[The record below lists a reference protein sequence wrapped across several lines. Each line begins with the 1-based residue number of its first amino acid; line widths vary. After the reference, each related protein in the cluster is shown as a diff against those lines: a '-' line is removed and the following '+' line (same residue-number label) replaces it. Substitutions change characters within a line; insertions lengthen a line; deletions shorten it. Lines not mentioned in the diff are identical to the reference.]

1 MIKTSMR
8 IEFDDNGETRH
19 GITFNR
25 VVYTAGSNEQICM
38 DLRTIA
44 NGIRERIKK
53 EAKNKEDEV
62 ALRTMYETAFLEGF
76 RMSEK
81 EIADMDQEFYDQFL
95 QRLLDDEET
104 KGTICS

>member
-1 MIKTSMR
+1 MITASMR
-8 IEFDDNGETRH
+8 IKPDDK

-25 VVYTAGSNEQICM
+25 VVATVGSNEQICM

-44 NGIRERIKK
+44 YGIQERIKK

-62 ALRTMYETAFLEGF
+62 ALRVMYETAFFEGL

-81 EIADMDQEFYDQFL
+81 EIGDMDQEFYDQLL
-95 QRLLDDEET
+95 QRLLDGEVDDEEI
-104 KGTICS
+104 KGCICS

>member
-8 IEFDDNGETRH
+8 IEFDDKGEIKH

-25 VVYTAGSNEQICM
+25 VVYTTGSNEQICM

-44 NGIRERIKK
+44 HGIRERIKK

-62 ALRTMYETAFLEGF
+62 ALRVMYETAFFEGL

-95 QRLLDDEET
+95 QRLLDDEEI
-104 KGTICS
+104 KGCICS

>member
-8 IEFDDNGETRH
+8 IKSDEGEDRL

-25 VVYTAGSNEQICM
+25 VVHTVGSKEQICM
-38 DLRTIA
+38 DLRTISH
-44 NGIRERIKK
+44 GIRERIKR
-53 EAKNKEDEV
+53 EAKNKEDAV
-62 ALRTMYETAFLEGF
+62 ALQTMYETAFLEGF

-81 EIADMDQEFYDQFL
+81 EIEDMDQEFYDQLL

-104 KGTICS
+104 NGAIYA